1 MKYLLVT
8 IIFLTS
14 FVSANNLISSPKIS
28 INENGLRVIEVN
40 IKESNI
46 DDNDIQ
52 LFEYKSEEILDKNKI
67 AYTLLLDN
75 DNFSKFSIVLSETY
89 ASDYFSFKL
98 RVKDDLAKD
107 IFIFLPSKARIES
120 PLSTNDPIKESI
132 NTLTKFNNKEISI
145 KSEDEEIE
153 QEPPLDEIVQQK
165 EKVVSAGEI
174 KTMWSLATDI
184 AKTNG
189 DLSIYQ
195 IMWSIYLGNP
205 DAFLDKNINLVRND
219 VDIVI
224 PSYQAM
230 QANSPAEAKNAII
243 KMNQAFSLDFKKSSK
258 SLLTLTAPKI
268 SKLEEAKIIT
278 EVEKEQVEAVS
289 NNTDSS
295 SPEDIISKNTS
306 TLTFN
311 AENEVIEDLTKIA
324 DAANSTDLQEKS
336 SGIKL
341 IDLLFVAAIS
351 VICGVLLALIFIQLN
366 KNRKKAI
373 VYDFDE
379 APSSGPETTALPSGL
394 SIKNNEDEQEL
405 DLASTYIEMGEFD
418 QANAILQNL
427 LKKSENENLKDKARE
442 LITSIQSKLN

>member
-8 IIFLTS
+8 LIFLTS

-28 INENGLRVIEVN
+28 INDNGLRVIELN

-46 DDNDIQ
+46 DDDDIK

-98 RVKDDLAKD
+98 RVKDNLAKD

-205 DAFLDKNINLVRND
+205 DAFLDENINLVRND

-230 QANSPAEAKNAII
+230 QVNSPVEAKNAII

-268 SKLEEAKIIT
+268 SKLEETKIIT

-442 LITSIQSKLN
+442 LITSIQSK

>member
-8 IIFLTS
+8 LIFLTS

-28 INENGLRVIEVN
+28 INDNGLRVIELN

-46 DDNDIQ
+46 DDDDIK

-132 NTLTKFNNKEISI
+132 NTLTKFNNKKISI
-145 KSEDEEIE
+145 KSEDEEIK

-442 LITSIQSKLN
+442 LITSIQSK

>member
-8 IIFLTS
+8 LIFLTS

-28 INENGLRVIEVN
+28 INDNGLRVIELN

-46 DDNDIQ
+46 DDDDIK

-98 RVKDDLAKD
+98 RVKDNLAKD

-153 QEPPLDEIVQQK
+153 QEPPLDEIVRQK

-205 DAFLDKNINLVRND
+205 DAFLDENINLVRND

-230 QANSPAEAKNAII
+230 QVNSPVEAKNAII

-268 SKLEEAKIIT
+268 SKLEETKIIT
-278 EVEKEQVEAVS
+278 ELEKEQVEAIS

-295 SPEDIISKNTS
+295 SPEDIISINTS

-324 DAANSTDLQEKS
+324 DSVESTDLQEEP

-427 LKKSENENLKDKARE
+427 LKKSENENLKSKARE
-442 LITSIQSKLN
+442 LITSIQSK

>member
-8 IIFLTS
+8 LIFLTS
-14 FVSANNLISSPKIS
+14 FVSANTLISSPKIS
-28 INENGLRVIEVN
+28 INDNGLRVIELN

-46 DDNDIQ
+46 DDDDIK

-351 VICGVLLALIFIQLN
+351 LICGVLLALIFIQLN

-442 LITSIQSKLN
+442 LITSIQSK

>member
-8 IIFLTS
+8 LIFLTS

-28 INENGLRVIEVN
+28 INDNGLRVIELN

-46 DDNDIQ
+46 DDDDIK
-52 LFEYKSEEILDKNKI
+52 LFEYKSEEILDKSKI

-98 RVKDDLAKD
+98 RVKNDLAKD

-205 DAFLDKNINLVRND
+205 DAFLDENINLVRND

-230 QANSPAEAKNAII
+230 QVNSPVEAKNAII

-268 SKLEEAKIIT
+268 SKLEETKIIT

-427 LKKSENENLKDKARE
+427 LKKSENENLKSKARE
-442 LITSIQSKLN
+442 LITSIQSK

>member
-8 IIFLTS
+8 LIFLTS

-28 INENGLRVIEVN
+28 INDNGLRVIELN

-46 DDNDIQ
+46 DDDDIK

-145 KSEDEEIE
+145 KLEDEEIE

-295 SPEDIISKNTS
+295 SPEDIISKYTS

-311 AENEVIEDLTKIA
+311 AESEVIEDLTKIA

-442 LITSIQSKLN
+442 LITSIQSK

>member
-8 IIFLTS
+8 LIFLTS

-28 INENGLRVIEVN
+28 INDNGLRVIELN

-46 DDNDIQ
+46 DDDDIK

-132 NTLTKFNNKEISI
+132 NTLTKLNNKEISI

-153 QEPPLDEIVQQK
+153 QEPPLDEIVRQK

-442 LITSIQSKLN
+442 LITSIQSK

>member
-8 IIFLTS
+8 LIFLTS

-28 INENGLRVIEVN
+28 INDNGLRVIELN

-46 DDNDIQ
+46 DDDDIK

-75 DNFSKFSIVLSETY
+75 DNLSKFSIVLSETY

-145 KSEDEEIE
+145 KSEDDEIE
-153 QEPPLDEIVQQK
+153 QEPPLDEIVRQK

-205 DAFLDKNINLVRND
+205 DAFLDENINLVRND

-230 QANSPAEAKNAII
+230 QVNSPAEAKNAII

-442 LITSIQSKLN
+442 LITSIQSK

>member
-8 IIFLTS
+8 LIFLTS

-28 INENGLRVIEVN
+28 INDNGLRVIELN

-46 DDNDIQ
+46 DDDDIK

-132 NTLTKFNNKEISI
+132 NTLTKFNNKKISI
-145 KSEDEEIE
+145 KSEDEEIK

-351 VICGVLLALIFIQLN
+351 LICGVLLALIFIQLN

-442 LITSIQSKLN
+442 LISSIQSK

>member
-8 IIFLTS
+8 LIFLTS

-28 INENGLRVIEVN
+28 INDNGLRVIELN

-46 DDNDIQ
+46 DDDDIK

-132 NTLTKFNNKEISI
+132 NTLTKFNNKKISI
-145 KSEDEEIE
+145 KSEDEEIK

-258 SLLTLTAPKI
+258 SLLILTAPRI

-289 NNTDSS
+289 NNTDSN

-442 LITSIQSKLN
+442 LISSIQSK

>member
-8 IIFLTS
+8 LIFLTS

-28 INENGLRVIEVN
+28 INDNGLRVIELN

-46 DDNDIQ
+46 DDDDIK

-132 NTLTKFNNKEISI
+132 NTLTKLNNKEISI

-165 EKVVSAGEI
+165 EKVVPAGEI

-442 LITSIQSKLN
+442 LITSIQSK

>member
-8 IIFLTS
+8 LIFLTS

-28 INENGLRVIEVN
+28 INDNGLRVIELN

-46 DDNDIQ
+46 DDDDIK

-132 NTLTKFNNKEISI
+132 NTLTKLNNKEISI

-442 LITSIQSKLN
+442 LITSIQSK

>member
-8 IIFLTS
+8 LIFLTS

-28 INENGLRVIEVN
+28 INDNGLRVIELN

-46 DDNDIQ
+46 DDDDIK

-120 PLSTNDPIKESI
+120 PLSKNDPIKESI

-145 KSEDEEIE
+145 KSEDDEIE
-153 QEPPLDEIVQQK
+153 QEPPLDEIVRQK

-205 DAFLDKNINLVRND
+205 DAFLDENINLVRND

-230 QANSPAEAKNAII
+230 QVNSPAEAKNAII

-351 VICGVLLALIFIQLN
+351 VICGVLLALIFIQIN

-442 LITSIQSKLN
+442 LITSIQSK

>member
-8 IIFLTS
+8 LIFLTS

-28 INENGLRVIEVN
+28 INDNGLRVIELN

-46 DDNDIQ
+46 DDDDIK

-205 DAFLDKNINLVRND
+205 GAFLDENINLVRND

-289 NNTDSS
+289 NNIDSS

-442 LITSIQSKLN
+442 LITSIQSK

>member
-1 MKYLLVT
+1 MKYLLAT
-8 IIFLTS
+8 LIFLTS

-28 INENGLRVIEVN
+28 INDNGLRVIELN

-46 DDNDIQ
+46 DDNDIK
-52 LFEYKSEEILDKNKI
+52 LFEYKSEDVLDKNKI

-75 DNFSKFSIVLSETY
+75 DKFSRFSIVLSETY
-89 ASDYFSFKL
+89 TSDYFSFKL
-98 RVKDDLAKD
+98 RVKDNIAKD
-107 IFIFLPSKARIES
+107 IFIFLPSKARFEK
-120 PLSTNDPIKESI
+120 PLSINNTLKESI
-132 NTLTKFNNKEISI
+132 NSISSSNNEEIIS
-145 KSEDEEIE
+145 KSEDQEIKEEVL
-153 QEPPLDEIVQQK
+153 LDESVQQE
-165 EKVVSAGEI
+165 EKVISAGEI

-184 AKTNG
+184 AKNNG

-205 DAFLDKNINLVRND
+205 NAFLDENINLVRSD

-224 PSYQAM
+224 PSYQTM
-230 QANSPAEAKNAII
+230 QANSRVEAKNAIV

-278 EVEKEQVEAVS
+278 EEEKEQREAVS
-289 NNTDSS
+289 IDSDSS

-324 DAANSTDLQEKS
+324 DSVNKTDLQEES

-341 IDLLFVAAIS
+341 VDLLFVAAIS

-405 DLASTYIEMGEFD
+405 DLASTYIEMGELD
-418 QANAILQNL
+418 QANVILQNL
-427 LKKSENENLKDKARE
+427 LKKSENENLKDKVRE
-442 LITSIQSKLN
+442 LITSIQSK

>member
-8 IIFLTS
+8 LIFLTS

-28 INENGLRVIEVN
+28 INDNGLRVIELN

-46 DDNDIQ
+46 DDDDIK

-205 DAFLDKNINLVRND
+205 DAFLDENINLVRND

-442 LITSIQSKLN
+442 LITSIQSK

>member
-8 IIFLTS
+8 LIFLTS

-28 INENGLRVIEVN
+28 INDNGLRVIELN

-46 DDNDIQ
+46 DDDDIK

-132 NTLTKFNNKEISI
+132 NTVTKFNNKEISI

-153 QEPPLDEIVQQK
+153 QEPPLDEIVRQK

-442 LITSIQSKLN
+442 LITSIQSK

>member
-1 MKYLLVT
+1 MKYLLAT
-8 IIFLTS
+8 LIFLTS

-28 INENGLRVIEVN
+28 INDNGLRVIELN

-46 DDNDIQ
+46 DDNDIK
-52 LFEYKSEEILDKNKI
+52 LFEYKSEDVLDKNKI

-75 DNFSKFSIVLSETY
+75 DKFSRFSIVLSETY
-89 ASDYFSFKL
+89 TSDYFSFKL
-98 RVKDDLAKD
+98 RVKDNIAKD
-107 IFIFLPSKARIES
+107 IFIFLPSKARFEK
-120 PLSTNDPIKESI
+120 PLSINNTVKESI
-132 NTLTKFNNKEISI
+132 NSLSSSNNEEIIS
-145 KSEDEEIE
+145 KLEDEEIKE
-153 QEPPLDEIVQQK
+153 EVLLDESVQLE
-165 EKVVSAGEI
+165 EKVISAGEI

-205 DAFLDKNINLVRND
+205 NAFLDENINLVRSD

-224 PSYQAM
+224 PSYQTM
-230 QANSPAEAKNAII
+230 QANSPVEAKNAIV

-278 EVEKEQVEAVS
+278 EEEKEQREAIS
-289 NNTDSS
+289 IDSDSS

-324 DAANSTDLQEKS
+324 DSVDKTDLQEES

-341 IDLLFVAAIS
+341 VDLLFVAAIS

-405 DLASTYIEMGEFD
+405 DLASTYIEMGELD

-427 LKKSENENLKDKARE
+427 LKKSENENLKDKVRE
-442 LITSIQSKLN
+442 LITSIQSK

>member
-8 IIFLTS
+8 LIFLTS

-28 INENGLRVIEVN
+28 INDNGLRVIELN

-46 DDNDIQ
+46 DDDDIK

-153 QEPPLDEIVQQK
+153 QEPPLDEIVRQK

-205 DAFLDKNINLVRND
+205 DAFLDENINLVRND

-230 QANSPAEAKNAII
+230 QVNSPAEAKNAII

-442 LITSIQSKLN
+442 LITSIQSK

>member
-1 MKYLLVT
+1 
-8 IIFLTS
+8 
-14 FVSANNLISSPKIS
+14 
-28 INENGLRVIEVN
+28 
-40 IKESNI
+40 
-46 DDNDIQ
+46 
-52 LFEYKSEEILDKNKI
+52 
-67 AYTLLLDN
+67 LDN

-132 NTLTKFNNKEISI
+132 NTLTKLNNKEISI

-205 DAFLDKNINLVRND
+205 DAFLDENINLVRND

-230 QANSPAEAKNAII
+230 QVNSPAEAKNAII

-442 LITSIQSKLN
+442 LITSIQSK

>member
-8 IIFLTS
+8 LIFLTS

-28 INENGLRVIEVN
+28 INDNGLRVIELN

-46 DDNDIQ
+46 DDDDIK

-205 DAFLDKNINLVRND
+205 DAFLDENINLVRND

-230 QANSPAEAKNAII
+230 QVNSPAEAKNAII

-268 SKLEEAKIIT
+268 SKLEETKIIT

-442 LITSIQSKLN
+442 LITSIQSK

>member
-8 IIFLTS
+8 LIFLTS

-28 INENGLRVIEVN
+28 INDNGLRVIELN

-46 DDNDIQ
+46 DDDDIK

-75 DNFSKFSIVLSETY
+75 DNFSEFSIVLSETY

-145 KSEDEEIE
+145 KSEDDEIE
-153 QEPPLDEIVQQK
+153 QEPPLDEIVRQK

-205 DAFLDKNINLVRND
+205 DAFLDENINLVRND

-230 QANSPAEAKNAII
+230 QVNSPAEAKNAII

-442 LITSIQSKLN
+442 LITSIQSK

>member
-8 IIFLTS
+8 LIFLTS

-28 INENGLRVIEVN
+28 INDNGLRVIELN

-46 DDNDIQ
+46 DDDDIK

-75 DNFSKFSIVLSETY
+75 DNLSKFSIVLSETY

-153 QEPPLDEIVQQK
+153 QEPPLDEIVQQE

-205 DAFLDKNINLVRND
+205 DAFLDENINLVRND

-230 QANSPAEAKNAII
+230 QVNSPAEAKNAII

-442 LITSIQSKLN
+442 LITSIQSK

>member
-8 IIFLTS
+8 LIFLTS

-28 INENGLRVIEVN
+28 INDNGLRVIELN

-46 DDNDIQ
+46 DDDDIK

-120 PLSTNDPIKESI
+120 PLSKNDPIKESI

-145 KSEDEEIE
+145 KSEDDEIE
-153 QEPPLDEIVQQK
+153 QEPPLDEIVRQK

-205 DAFLDKNINLVRND
+205 DAFLDENINLVRND

-230 QANSPAEAKNAII
+230 QVNSPAEAKNAII

-442 LITSIQSKLN
+442 LITSIQSK

>member
-8 IIFLTS
+8 LIFLTS

-28 INENGLRVIEVN
+28 INDNGLRVIELN

-46 DDNDIQ
+46 DDDDIK

-132 NTLTKFNNKEISI
+132 NTVTKFNNKEISI

-442 LITSIQSKLN
+442 LITSIQSK

>member
-8 IIFLTS
+8 LIFLTS

-28 INENGLRVIEVN
+28 INDNGLRVIELN

-46 DDNDIQ
+46 DDDDIK

-278 EVEKEQVEAVS
+278 EEEKEQREAVS
-289 NNTDSS
+289 IDSDSS

-324 DAANSTDLQEKS
+324 DSVDKTDLQEES

-341 IDLLFVAAIS
+341 VDLLFVAAIS

-442 LITSIQSKLN
+442 LITSIQSK

>member
-8 IIFLTS
+8 LIFLTS

-28 INENGLRVIEVN
+28 INDNGLRVIELN

-46 DDNDIQ
+46 DDDDIK

-75 DNFSKFSIVLSETY
+75 DKFSRFSIVLSETY
-89 ASDYFSFKL
+89 TSDYFSFKL
-98 RVKDDLAKD
+98 RVKDNIAKD
-107 IFIFLPSKARIES
+107 IFIFLPSKARFEK
-120 PLSTNDPIKESI
+120 PLSINNTVKESI
-132 NTLTKFNNKEISI
+132 NSLSSSNNEEIIS
-145 KSEDEEIE
+145 KSEDEEIKE
-153 QEPPLDEIVQQK
+153 EVLLDESVQQE
-165 EKVVSAGEI
+165 EKVISAGEI

-205 DAFLDKNINLVRND
+205 NAFLDENINLVRND

-230 QANSPAEAKNAII
+230 QVNSPVEAKNAIV

-278 EVEKEQVEAVS
+278 EEEKEQKEAVS
-289 NNTDSS
+289 IDSDSS
-295 SPEDIISKNTS
+295 SPENIISKNTS

-324 DAANSTDLQEKS
+324 DSVDKTDLQEES

-341 IDLLFVAAIS
+341 VDLLFVAAIS

-405 DLASTYIEMGEFD
+405 DLASTYIEMGELD

-427 LKKSENENLKDKARE
+427 LKKSENENLKDKVRE
-442 LITSIQSKLN
+442 LITSIQSK

>member
-8 IIFLTS
+8 LIFLTS

-28 INENGLRVIEVN
+28 INENGLRVIELN

-75 DNFSKFSIVLSETY
+75 NSFSKLSIVLSETY
-89 ASDYFSFKL
+89 SSDYFSFKL
-98 RVKDDLAKD
+98 RVKDNLAKD
-107 IFIFLPSKARIES
+107 IFIFLPSKARYEN
-120 PLSTNDPIKESI
+120 PLSINDPVKESI
-132 NTLTKFNNKEISI
+132 NTLSRSTNQEITLVSEDKEIEKEVI
-145 KSEDEEIE
+145 
-153 QEPPLDEIVQQK
+153 LDEIVQQE
-165 EKVVSAGEI
+165 EKVILAGEI

-205 DAFLDKNINLVRND
+205 NAFLNENINLVRSD

-230 QANSPAEAKNAII
+230 QANSPVEAKNAIV
-243 KMNQAFSLDFKKSSK
+243 KMNQAFSLDFKKSTK

-268 SKLEEAKIIT
+268 SKLEEAKIIP
-278 EVEKEQVEAVS
+278 EEEKEEQTKSVS
-289 NNTDSS
+289 INTDLS
-295 SPEDIISKNTS
+295 SPQDIISKNTS

-324 DAANSTDLQEKS
+324 DSVESTDLQEEP
-336 SGIKL
+336 SGIEL

-405 DLASTYIEMGEFD
+405 DLASTYIEMGELD

-427 LKKSENENLKDKARE
+427 LNKSENENLKDKARE
-442 LITSIQSKLN
+442 LITSIQSK

>member
-8 IIFLTS
+8 LIFLTS

-28 INENGLRVIEVN
+28 INDNGLRVIELN

-46 DDNDIQ
+46 DDDDIK

-120 PLSTNDPIKESI
+120 PLSTSDPIKESI

-205 DAFLDKNINLVRND
+205 DAFLDENINLVRND

-230 QANSPAEAKNAII
+230 QVNSPAEAKNAII

-442 LITSIQSKLN
+442 LITSIQSK

>member
-1 MKYLLVT
+1 MKYLLAT
-8 IIFLTS
+8 LIFLTS
-14 FVSANNLISSPKIS
+14 FVSANDLISSPKIS
-28 INENGLRVIEVN
+28 INDNGLRVIELN

-46 DDNDIQ
+46 DDNDIK
-52 LFEYKSEEILDKNKI
+52 LFEYKSEDVLDKNKI

-75 DNFSKFSIVLSETY
+75 DKFSRFSIVLSETY
-89 ASDYFSFKL
+89 TSDYFSFKL
-98 RVKDDLAKD
+98 RVKDNIAKD
-107 IFIFLPSKARIES
+107 IFIFLPSKARFEK
-120 PLSTNDPIKESI
+120 PLSINNTVKESI
-132 NTLTKFNNKEISI
+132 NSLSSSNNEEIIS
-145 KSEDEEIE
+145 KLEDEEIKE
-153 QEPPLDEIVQQK
+153 EVLLDESVQQE
-165 EKVVSAGEI
+165 EKVISAGEI

-205 DAFLDKNINLVRND
+205 NAFLDENINLVRSD

-224 PSYQAM
+224 PSYQTM
-230 QANSPAEAKNAII
+230 QANSPVEAKNAIV

-278 EVEKEQVEAVS
+278 EEEKEQREAAS
-289 NNTDSS
+289 IDSDSS

-324 DAANSTDLQEKS
+324 DSVDKTDLQEES

-341 IDLLFVAAIS
+341 VDLLFVAAIS

-405 DLASTYIEMGEFD
+405 DLASTYIEMGELD

-427 LKKSENENLKDKARE
+427 LKKSENENLKDKVRE
-442 LITSIQSKLN
+442 LITSIQSK

>member
-8 IIFLTS
+8 LIFLTS

-28 INENGLRVIEVN
+28 INDNGLRVIELN

-46 DDNDIQ
+46 DDDDIK

-98 RVKDDLAKD
+98 RVKDNLAKD

-153 QEPPLDEIVQQK
+153 QEPPLDEIVRQK

-205 DAFLDKNINLVRND
+205 DAFLDENINLVRND

-230 QANSPAEAKNAII
+230 QVNSPVEAKNAII

-268 SKLEEAKIIT
+268 SKLEETKIIT
-278 EVEKEQVEAVS
+278 ELEKEQVEAIS

-295 SPEDIISKNTS
+295 SPEDIISINTS

-427 LKKSENENLKDKARE
+427 LKKSENENLKSKARE
-442 LITSIQSKLN
+442 LITSIQSK

>member
-8 IIFLTS
+8 LIFLTS

-28 INENGLRVIEVN
+28 INDNGLRVIELN

-46 DDNDIQ
+46 DDDDIK

-418 QANAILQNL
+418 RANAILQNL

-442 LITSIQSKLN
+442 LITSIQSK

>member
-8 IIFLTS
+8 LIFLTS

-28 INENGLRVIEVN
+28 INDNGLRVIELN

-46 DDNDIQ
+46 DDDDIK

-75 DNFSKFSIVLSETY
+75 DNLSKFSIVLSETY

-442 LITSIQSKLN
+442 LITSIQSK

>member
-1 MKYLLVT
+1 MKYLLAT
-8 IIFLTS
+8 LIFFTS

-28 INENGLRVIEVN
+28 INENGLRVIELN

-46 DDNDIQ
+46 DDNDIK
-52 LFEYKSEEILDKNKI
+52 LFEYKSEDALDNNKI

-75 DNFSKFSIVLSETY
+75 DKFSRFSIVLSETY
-89 ASDYFSFKL
+89 TSDYFSFKL
-98 RVKDDLAKD
+98 RVKDNIAKD
-107 IFIFLPSKARIES
+107 IFIFLPSNARFEK
-120 PLSTNDPIKESI
+120 PLSINSTVKESI
-132 NTLTKFNNKEISI
+132 NSLSSSNN
-145 KSEDEEIE
+145 EEIISKLE
-153 QEPPLDEIVQQK
+153 DQEIKEEVLLDESVQE
-165 EKVVSAGEI
+165 EKVISAGEI

-205 DAFLDKNINLVRND
+205 NAFLDENINLVRSD

-224 PSYQAM
+224 PSYQTM
-230 QANSPAEAKNAII
+230 QANSPVEAKNAIV

-278 EVEKEQVEAVS
+278 EEEKEQREAVS
-289 NNTDSS
+289 IDSDSS

-324 DAANSTDLQEKS
+324 DSVDKTDLQEES

-341 IDLLFVAAIS
+341 VDLLFVAAIS

-405 DLASTYIEMGEFD
+405 DLASTYIEMGELD

-427 LKKSENENLKDKARE
+427 LKKSENENLKDKVRE
-442 LITSIQSKLN
+442 LITSIQSK

>member
-8 IIFLTS
+8 LIFLTS

-28 INENGLRVIEVN
+28 INDNGLRVIELN

-46 DDNDIQ
+46 DDDDIK

-107 IFIFLPSKARIES
+107 IFIFLPSKARIEF

-230 QANSPAEAKNAII
+230 QVNSPAEAKNAII

-442 LITSIQSKLN
+442 LITSIQSK

>member
-8 IIFLTS
+8 LIFLTS

-28 INENGLRVIEVN
+28 INDNGLRVIELN

-46 DDNDIQ
+46 DDDDIK

-205 DAFLDKNINLVRND
+205 DAFLDENINLVRND

-230 QANSPAEAKNAII
+230 QVNSPAEAKNAII

-442 LITSIQSKLN
+442 LITSIQSK